1 VTWVEPS
8 VAVIRGK
15 RALDTGFLVEPGLLA
30 KNAHVI
36 EGEIIKNLE
45 IRFPSAGDDR
55 K

>member
-15 RALDTGFLVEPGLLA
+15 RALDAGFLVDPGLLA
-30 KNAHVI
+30 TNAHVI
-36 EGEIIKNLE
+36 EGEIIENLE
-45 IRFPSAGDDR
+45 IRFPSAGDGQ